1 ATTLDATGKNG
12 VNLHTKITNLSA
24 QSTASPID
32 ITNDGDLT
40 VVNVDAGTS
49 TVKLTTNNGQITD
62 GGATSVTA
70 TTLDATGKNGV
81 NLHTKITNLSAST
94 TNAAIDIVNIGD
106 INVVSVDAGN
116 STATLSTAGK
126 ITDGGATSIK
136 AGTLNASAGTDI
148 DLHTKIGTLIASATA
163 GKIVIREEDEL
174 SLNNVI

>member
-40 VVNVDAGTS
+40 VVNVNAGAS

-81 NLHTKITNLSAST
+81 NLHTKITNLSAQST
-94 TNAAIDIVNIGD
+94 ASPIDITNDGDLTVVNV
-106 INVVSVDAGN
+106 NAGA
-116 STATLSTAGK
+116 ST
-126 ITDGGATSIK
+126 
-136 AGTLNASAGTDI
+136 
-148 DLHTKIGTLIASATA
+148 
-163 GKIVIREEDEL
+163 V
-174 SLNNVI
+174 